1 MALDT
6 PVTLDPKR
14 TALVLIDLQNGIVGM
29 PTQPRSGADTL
40 AAGKALAER
49 FRAAGAPVVLVN
61 VAFAPDFADAPPS
74 NVDEPMRLSAG
85 GLPEGWSELAPG
97 LAQASDIRVTKRNWG
112 AFHGTELDTVLRRR
126 GVTTIVLGGI
136 ATNMGVEGTAREA
149 WAHGYDL
156 VVVEDATSGV
166 STELHEMAFRHILP
180 RLGRVRSSAAVQF
193 AHG

>member
-29 PTQPRSGADTL
+29 PTQPRSGTDTL

-74 NVDEPMRLSAG
+74 NVDAPMSAHG
-85 GLPEGWSELAPG
+85 EMPKDWAELAPG
-97 LAQASDIRVTKRNWG
+97 LAQPSDLRVTKRNWG
-112 AFHGTELDTVLRRR
+112 AFHGTDLDTILRRR

-156 VVVEDATSGV
+156 VVVEDATSGL
-166 STELHEMAFRHILP
+166 STELHDMAMRHILP
-180 RLGRVRSSAAVQF
+180 RLARIRSSAAIQL
-193 AHG
+193 AQS